1 MIINYHEPIF
11 TIGREPLVAGIIV
24 ARNNLRLRKQ
34 QQRRRTWNRLLGRDR
49 QGRERPGKGQLPN
62 GDSARAYC
70 AEPLSKA

>member
-11 TIGREPLVAGIIV
+11 TIGREPLIAGIIV

-34 QQRRRTWNRLLGRDR
+34 EQRRRTWNRLLGRDR
-49 QGRERPGKGQLPN
+49 QGRERSGKGQVPK
-62 GDSARAYC
+62 GDSARAFC